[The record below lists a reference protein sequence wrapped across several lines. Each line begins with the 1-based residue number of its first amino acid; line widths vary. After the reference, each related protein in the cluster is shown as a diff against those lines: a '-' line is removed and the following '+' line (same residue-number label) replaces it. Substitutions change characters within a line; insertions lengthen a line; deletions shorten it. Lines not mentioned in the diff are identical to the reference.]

1 MADVK
6 WTVEQKNAIE
16 ATGGTV
22 LVSAAA
28 GSGKTAVLVERVIDF
43 ITDEENPCGADEMLI
58 VTFTNAAARQ
68 MKEKITKKLSSK
80 IKDEPDNRYFKKQQ
94 ILLSNAKIC
103 TIDSFCYDLLKLNYH
118 KTNIEPG
125 SRLVDDGEKKCLM
138 SDAFEKVVNEYY
150 EKQSDSFDE
159 LINNFSSSGNDKKF
173 KEIIFSLY
181 DCSCA
186 YPFPEKWIKEISD
199 SFSESDFKWKKII
212 LGYVHDAFRYLIE
225 VTDNLIKYLKEDDI
239 ALQIYGDSI
248 VYDNLFFKEMGK
260 LSQVCSDNEDWDK
273 LMDSVMNF
281 EFPLIGKKP
290 RGLEIEILDY
300 VKDVRNHYKKVYEEK
315 IKKCFCSTSIEDEDD
330 IKKIYPMI
338 KNMSE
343 FLLDFSKAYSQIK
356 SEKKCIDFSDTLHT
370 AINLL
375 VEEKDGKLEKT
386 DIAKQYSDKFRYI
399 LVDEYQDT
407 NKAQDLLFEAVSRDK
422 NNMFFVG
429 DVKQSIYGFR
439 QAMPELFIK
448 KREEYSDYTGED
460 YPANIYL
467 RKNFRSRNGIVKFV
481 NFFFSQVISKD
492 MGGIDYDENEELVYG
507 ADYVAKEEND
517 VEINLLDIDKSNSVE
532 AEAEFVA
539 QRIKKIMSSGMQVR
553 GEDGE
558 LRDVRLSDICI
569 LSRAVNEIGII
580 FAKKLNEYSID
591 CNIND
596 GGNLLETTEI
606 RTLFSFLK
614 VINNPLDDIAILS
627 VLMSPM
633 FSFSADEIASLR
645 VNGKRNS
652 NLYQC
657 VNIASENG
665 DEKCTAFLN
674 SLSKFRLRS
683 ICLKVSELIDEILD
697 ETGYLS
703 IVLSMKDGK
712 IRRNNL
718 YLFRDYAEN
727 FSSNNNVGLSSF
739 IRMIERMRKDGSKI
753 PACAN
758 QSQQGDCVSIMSIHK
773 SKGLEFPVC
782 ILTRFSKRNNTRDL
796 TESVLVSPKLG
807 IGIKGKDNN
816 RMIQYQTINHN
827 AIRLERKIANLEEE
841 MRVLY
846 VAMTRAKEK
855 LIICISDV
863 NVSNIQK
870 KFNLS
875 LNMDKMNPYEVGE
888 ATGYSDWLL
897 ACVMKHIDARK
908 LREFANR
915 KMIKIVDTDFSIDLN
930 FVNSN
935 ESILQEETMQEKASC
950 DKELVELIKKKIEYK
965 YEYSS
970 LQSIRAKRG
979 ASEVEDNLNLNFFAS
994 SRPAFLDKKGL
1005 TPAQRGTAMHL
1016 FMQHCDY
1023 ENASKD
1029 IEEEITRVRNK
1040 SFINEIEAASLDRDK
1055 LNKFFGS
1062 NLAKRIFSSENI
1074 LREKKFILNMTPSDL
1089 GIEVPENAKD
1099 EKIVI
1104 QGIIDCAFVEDGEI
1118 VVLDYKTDKVKSPQ
1132 ELRERYSSQLSV
1144 YTKAVKE
1151 CFGMDVKETVIY
1163 SFHLNEEISV
1173 FN

>member
-1 MADVK
+1 MADIR
-6 WTVEQKNAIE
+6 WTDEQKSAIE
-16 ATGGTV
+16 ATKGTV

-28 GSGKTAVLVERVIDF
+28 GSGKTAVLVERVIEI
-43 ITDEENPCGADEMLI
+43 ITDEENLCGADELLV

-68 MKEKITKKLSSK
+68 MKEKITKKLFAK
-80 IKDEPDNRYFKKQQ
+80 IKENPDNRYLKKQQ

-103 TIDSFCYDLLKLNYH
+103 TIDSFCNDLLKLNYH
-118 KTNIEPG
+118 KTNIESG
-125 SRLVDDGEKKCLM
+125 SRLIDDGEKKCLM

-150 EKQSDSFDE
+150 EKESDSFDE

-181 DCSCA
+181 DCSSA
-186 YPFPEKWIKEISD
+186 YPFPGKWISQLSD
-199 SFSESDFKWKKII
+199 NYSQRTFEWKKII
-212 LGYVHDAFRYLIE
+212 INYVYDAFKYLRE
-225 VTDNLIKYLKEDDI
+225 VTDNLIKYLKEDEE
-239 ALQIYGDSI
+239 AYKIYGNSI
-248 VYDNLFFKEMGK
+248 EYDNSFFKELEQFSSSCNDDEG
-260 LSQVCSDNEDWDK
+260 WDK
-273 LMDSVMNF
+273 LMKSVMEF

-290 RGLEIEILDY
+290 RGLEIEILEY
-300 VKDVRNHYKKVYEEK
+300 TKDIRNHYKKVYEEK
-315 IKKCFCSTSIEDEDD
+315 IKKCFCSTSEEDNEDL
-330 IKKIYPMI
+330 KKIFPLI
-338 KNMSE
+338 NNISE
-343 FLLDFSKAYSQIK
+343 FLLDFSNAYSQIK
-356 SEKKCIDFSDTLHT
+356 AEKKCIDFSDTLHT

-375 VEEKDGKLEKT
+375 VEEKDGKLQKT
-386 DIAKQYSDKFRYI
+386 DIAKQYSDKFKYI

-407 NKAQDLLFEAVSRDK
+407 NKAQDLLFEAVSRNK

-439 QAMPELFIK
+439 QAMPELFIE
-448 KREEYSDYTGED
+448 KRENYVDYTGKD

-481 NFFFSQVISKD
+481 NFFFSQITSKK
-492 MGGIDYDENEELVYG
+492 MGGIEYDENEQLVYG
-507 ADYVAKEEND
+507 ADYFEKEEND
-517 VEINLLDIDKSNSVE
+517 VEINLLNIDKSNSVE

-539 QRIKKIMSSGMQVR
+539 QRIKKIISSGMKVR

-558 LRDVRLSDICI
+558 IRDVRLSDICI
-569 LSRAVNEIGII
+569 LSRAVNEIGIV
-580 FAKKLNEYSID
+580 FAKKLNEYSIE

-627 VLMSPM
+627 VLMSPI
-633 FSFSADEIASLR
+633 FSFSADEIALLR
-645 VNGKRNS
+645 VNGKRNA

-657 VNIASENG
+657 VNVAAENG
-665 DEKCTAFLN
+665 DKKCADFLN

-703 IVLSMKDGK
+703 VVLSMKEGK

-727 FSSNNNVGLSSF
+727 FSSNGNVGLSSF
-739 IRMIERMRKDGSKI
+739 IRIIDRMRKDGSKI

-758 QSQQGDCVSIMSIHK
+758 ESQQGDSVSIMSIHK

-782 ILTRFSKRNNTRDL
+782 ILTRFSKKNNTRDL
-796 TESVLVSPKLG
+796 SESVIVSPKLG

-827 AIRLERKIANLEEE
+827 AVRLERKIANLEEE

-863 NVSNIQK
+863 NVLNIQK

-875 LNMDKMNPYEVGE
+875 LISEKMNPYEVGE
-888 ATGYSDWLL
+888 ASGYSDWLL
-897 ACVMKHIDARK
+897 ACAMKNSS
-908 LREFANR
+908 LRELRNFAN
-915 KMIKIVDTDFSIDLN
+915 KDMIKLVDTDFSVDLN
-930 FVNSN
+930 FVDFN
-935 ESILQEETMQEKASC
+935 EDIIQNQAQTEKASS
-950 DKELVELIKKKIEYK
+950 DKETVELIKEKIEYK
-965 YEYSS
+965 YEYSA
-970 LQSIRAKRG
+970 LQSIHAKRG
-979 ASEVEDNLNLNFFAS
+979 ASESEDNLDLNFFAS

-1023 ENASKD
+1023 KNASND
-1029 IEEEITRVRNK
+1029 IEDEILRVKNK
-1040 SFINEIEAASLDRDK
+1040 GFINDVEATSLDREK
-1055 LNKFFGS
+1055 LNKFFS
-1062 NLAKRIFSSENI
+1062 SDLAKRIFSSENI
-1074 LREKKFILNMTPSDL
+1074 LREKKFILDMTPSEL

-1118 VVLDYKTDKVKSPQ
+1118 VVLDYKTDRVKTSQ
-1132 ELRERYSSQLSV
+1132 ELKERYCNQLSI
-1144 YTKAVKE
+1144 YKKAVKE
-1151 CFGMDVKETVIY
+1151 CFGMNVKDTVIY
-1163 SFHLNEEISV
+1163 SFYLNEEISV